1 MEMDS
6 WFTSVPISFPVSF
19 SARSS
24 KKKQSEKTH
33 ERGDEPPPRQVTTTA
48 TGRLGA
54 VRVLRLVSS
63 SQWEN
68 GTG

>member
-24 KKKQSEKTH
+24 KKKQSEKTWR
-33 ERGDEPPPRQVTTTA
+33 ESEKK
-48 TGRLGA
+48 
-54 VRVLRLVSS
+54 
-63 SQWEN
+63 
-68 GTG
+68 